1 MISSSAQLL
10 ETKGKRAQAAQ
21 KPVLLFHCQHSL
33 GMGHLARA
41 FALVRAMASDF
52 HVVVLNGGRFP
63 AGFGVP
69 DGVEVRD
76 LVPLGM
82 DEDGGLV
89 SLDPRYTVEQ
99 AQGLRR
105 LAVMDAFDTLAP
117 AAIVIEMFPFGR
129 KKFAGEILPLLEAAG
144 RRAARP
150 FVACSLRDILVGS
163 RRDQQH
169 HDDRACAIANRYFDA
184 ILVHADPSF
193 ARLEDSF
200 RPRAPLTVP
209 VRYTGFA
216 MAEDRG
222 AAAVPRARSVLVS
235 AGGGIAGAPLFRAAI
250 AAHRLLW
257 QSQRLP
263 MRIVAGPF
271 LPEPDWRALQAE
283 AGDLDGLRL
292 DRSVPNLAGELR
304 KAGASVSQCG
314 YNTALELVT
323 SGTPALVVPFAEGRE
338 DEQTKRARRL
348 AALGAVRMLESERLS
363 GAVLAEEILRTL
375 AFTPSAV
382 RLDSQ
387 GAHNTARIVASHARE
402 AR

>member
-1 MISSSAQLL
+1 MASSSARSPEL
-10 ETKGKRAQAAQ
+10 EGARGRPAT

-33 GMGHLARA
+33 GLGHLARA
-41 FALVRAMASDF
+41 FSLVRAMSSEF
-52 HVVVLNGGRFP
+52 RVVVLNGGRFP
-63 AGFGVP
+63 AGFDVP

-76 LVPLGM
+76 LAPLGM
-82 DEDGGLV
+82 NGDGGLV
-89 SLDPRYTVEQ
+89 SLDHRCTVEQ

-105 LAVMDAFDTLAP
+105 LAVMDAFETLAP

-129 KKFAGEILPLLEAAG
+129 KKFAGEILPLLQAA
-144 RRAARP
+144 RLRANRP

-169 HDDRACAIANRYFDA
+169 HDDRACALANRYFDA

-200 RPRAPLTVP
+200 RPQAPLTVP

-216 MAEDRG
+216 TAEDRG
-222 AAAVPRARSVLVS
+222 AAAVPRARSVIVS
-235 AGGGIAGAPLFRAAI
+235 AGGGIAGAPLFRAAV

-257 QSQRLP
+257 PSRRLP

-283 AGDLDGLRL
+283 AGPLEGLRL
-292 DRSVPNLAGELR
+292 DRSVPNLAGEIR

-338 DEQTKRARRL
+338 DEQTNRARRL
-348 AALGAVRMLESERLS
+348 AALGAVRVIESERLS
-363 GAVLAEEILRTL
+363 ATVLAEEILRTL
-375 AFTPSAV
+375 AFVPSAV

-387 GAHNTARIVASHARE
+387 GARNTARMLRE
-402 AR
+402 AV

>member
-1 MISSSAQLL
+1 MTSSSAQSL
-10 ETKGKRAQAAQ
+10 ELQGTRGRLAPR
-21 KPVLLFHCQHSL
+21 PVLLFHCQHSL
-33 GMGHLARA
+33 GMGHLARV
-41 FALVRAMASDF
+41 FSLVRAMSSEF

-63 AGFGVP
+63 AGFDVP

-76 LVPLGM
+76 LAPLGM
-82 DEDGGLV
+82 DGDGGLV
-89 SLDPRYTVEQ
+89 SLDPRYTVDQ
-99 AQGLRR
+99 AQRLRR
-105 LAVMDAFDTLAP
+105 LAVMEAFETLSP

-144 RRAARP
+144 RRADRP

-169 HDDRACAIANRYFDA
+169 HDDRACTLANRYFDA

-216 MAEDRG
+216 TSEDPG
-222 AAAVPRARSVLVS
+222 AAAVPRARSVIVS
-235 AGGGIAGAPLFRAAI
+235 AGGGIAGAPLFCAAL

-283 AGDLDGLRL
+283 AGPLDGLRL
-292 DRSVPNLAGELR
+292 ERSVPNLAGEIR

-314 YNTALELVT
+314 YNTALELVL

-348 AALGAVRMLESERLS
+348 AALGAVRMLESERLNP
-363 GAVLAEEILRTL
+363 AVLAEEILRTL
-375 AFTPSAV
+375 AFVPSAV
-382 RLDSQ
+382 QFDSQ
-387 GAHNTARIVASHARE
+387 GATNTARILRE
-402 AR
+402 AV